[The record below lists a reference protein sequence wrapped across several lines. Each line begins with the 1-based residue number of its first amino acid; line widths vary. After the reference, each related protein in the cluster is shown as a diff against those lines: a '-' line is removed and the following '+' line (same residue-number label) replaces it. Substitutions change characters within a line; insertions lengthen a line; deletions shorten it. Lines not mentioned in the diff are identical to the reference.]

1 MSPVK
6 NIFIIDDDTTF
17 VFLTKKIIKSTG
29 IDINLSEFNDG
40 QEAFEFLRENA
51 DNDEILPD
59 IIFLDLSMPIM
70 DGWEF
75 LEVYAFIAPKI
86 KKDIR
91 LYIFSSSISPHDIE
105 RAKEFNMVTNFI
117 IKPLVKEKFIE
128 LIENRSVKSL
138 TPQLMNHYYS

>member
-138 TPQLMNHYYS
+138 TPQLMNH